1 MAGVVH
7 IPWYA
12 TVFRGDKLEAA
23 VVEAAPIALRY
34 GATSYA
40 VHRNRDDAYKILM
53 MLGFESKSDWER
65 FWNGPEM
72 VRFRAVNQ
80 ALYQVPQLYSWADIS
95 AEGRVGDGNGG
106 NGGSHAPAPAPAPS
120 AAPVA

>member
-23 VVEAAPIALRY
+23 LKELAPLTLRY
-34 GATSYA
+34 GATRYA
-40 VHRNRDDAYKILM
+40 VHRNRDDAYKLLM
-53 MLGFESKSDWER
+53 MVEFESKSDWER
-65 FWNGPEM
+65 FWNGPDM

-80 ALYQVPQLYSWADIS
+80 SLYQVPQLYSWADVS
-95 AEGRVGDGNGG
+95 VEGGIGFGNGAEEHTG
-106 NGGSHAPAPAPAPS
+106 PAGVTGTADM
-120 AAPVA
+120 V